1 MSGAATSQSARHRII
16 ISLLALSDAI
26 AAILLAADL
35 LVVCGTVLLR
45 FLFNAPVEWA
55 DDVARGLM
63 VGSSFFG
70 AASALARHENVGVAF
85 FVDKLPS
92 GLRRVVE
99 ATGAGLMTVIAGTVA
114 FNAIKLGWL
123 TTGQTSGSGLP
134 LQLTF
139 YPMGV
144 GALLM
149 TIFAADLFCS
159 RPLRDMIGAVVT
171 MALIVGLYWAWDD
184 LAPSSLPSSGML
196 MLAGF
201 LITLCG
207 GLPIGFALA
216 LAALTF
222 IWVEGTL
229 PGVIFAQQMARGI
242 DNFVLLAIPFF
253 ILVGYLMEANG
264 MSGRLIELLQR
275 AAGRM
280 RGGLNVVMV
289 TSMVLFSGISGSK
302 MADVAAVGS
311 VLIPAARRS
320 RQSPGG
326 AVALLAASAI
336 MAETIPPCI
345 NLIILGFVTNLS
357 IGGLFVAG
365 LLPAALMALALI
377 AVSIIFGKRA
387 AASDQARA
395 PVSGLWSGA
404 IASFGLIF
412 MIFAGF
418 KSGFA
423 TATEI
428 SAFAAVYALVVGPV
442 MFGELGFKTAANSF
456 IQAATRS
463 GLVLFIVAA
472 AQSLAFILTLQQVP
486 HMLGD
491 TLLALSGAHGTWLFV
506 LLSIAV
512 LIVMGSVLEGAAA
525 LIIFGPLLLP
535 VATKLGVDP
544 LHFGVVLV
552 ISMGL
557 GLFAPPLGLGLYGA
571 CLIGNVAIE
580 QTVKPM
586 LGYLGLLLL
595 CLLGDRLR
603 AVHQHG
609 LAARV
614 RLLRGQARPT
624 QPPPGT
630 SGWIASSPG
639 LLAMTGREGTATL
652 SPSLRAQRSN
662 PSRAIRSG
670 SRVCEKSNTIT
681 MEPQRQRSSRLSA
694 SPPSPKPGHESAR
707 QELLPTATLR
717 MALRAEAKSSHPMRA
732 APLPI
737 CGMRKSRKPLETP
750 TA

>member
-1 MSGAATSQSARHRII
+1 VQTISVAAASQGGGHRVIA
-16 ISLLALSDAI
+16 SLLLLSDAT

-35 LVVCGTVLLR
+35 VVVCGSVLLR

-70 AASALARHENVGVAF
+70 AASALARSENLGVAF
-85 FVDKLPS
+85 FIDRLPAEIRRAVDA
-92 GLRRVVE
+92 V
-99 ATGAGLMTVIAGTVA
+99 GALLVAVIAGYVA

-134 LQLTF
+134 LELTF
-139 YPMGV
+139 YPMGI
-144 GALLM
+144 GALFM
-149 TIFAADLFCS
+149 TIFASHLFCL
-159 RPLRDMIGAVVT
+159 RPVRDMIAATAATG
-171 MALIVGLYWAWDD
+171 LIVGLYLAWDFV
-184 LAPSSLPSSGML
+184 APASVPSSGTL
-196 MLAGF
+196 MLLGF
-201 LITLCG
+201 FITLVG

-264 MSGRLIELLQR
+264 MSVRLIELLQR
-275 AAGRM
+275 AVGRM

-320 RQSPGG
+320 RQNPGS
-326 AVALLAASAI
+326 AVALLAASAV

-345 NLIILGFVTNLS
+345 NLIILGFVANLS

-365 LLPAALMALALI
+365 LLPAGLMALALI
-377 AVSIIFGKRA
+377 LVSIIFGKRP
-387 AASDQARA
+387 ASSDEVVTRI
-395 PVSGLWSGA
+395 PMSGLWSGA

-428 SAFAAVYALVVGPV
+428 SAFAAMYAIVIGRLV
-442 MFGELGFKTAANSF
+442 FGELSFKTAAHSF
-456 IQAATRS
+456 VQAATRS

-486 HMLGD
+486 HAVGEMML
-491 TLLALSGAHGTWLFV
+491 LLSGTHGTWLFM

-535 VATKLGVDP
+535 VAVKLGIDP

-571 CLIGNVAIE
+571 CLIGNVPIE
-580 QTVKPM
+580 QTVKPIM
-586 LGYLGLLLL
+586 GYLGLLFL
-595 CLLGDRLR
+595 CLLGI
-603 AVHQHG
+603 AFV
-609 LAARV
+609 
-614 RLLRGQARPT
+614 
-624 QPPPGT
+624 PGI
-630 SGWIASSPG
+630 S
-639 LLAMTGREGTATL
+639 TA
-652 SPSLRAQRSN
+652 
-662 PSRAIRSG
+662 
-670 SRVCEKSNTIT
+670 
-681 MEPQRQRSSRLSA
+681 
-694 SPPSPKPGHESAR
+694 
-707 QELLPTATLR
+707 LPR
-717 MALRAEAKSSHPMRA
+717 
-732 APLPI
+732 I
-737 CGMRKSRKPLETP
+737 FGY
-750 TA
+750 

>member
-1 MSGAATSQSARHRII
+1 MRQGSISQARASADRQFRKGPPRSQTRGGHDPRDPGLRVQTMSGAAPSQSGGHRII
-16 ISLLALSDAI
+16 IPLLAISDAT

-35 LVVCGTVLLR
+35 LVVCGSVLLR

-70 AASALARHENVGVAF
+70 AASALARSENLGVAF
-85 FVDKLPS
+85 FIDMLPD
-92 GLRRVVE
+92 GIRRVVD
-99 ATGAGLMTVIAGTVA
+99 AVGALLVTIIAGYVA
-114 FNAIKLGWL
+114 FNALKMGWL

-134 LQLTF
+134 LEWTF

-144 GALLM
+144 GALFM
-149 TIFAADLFCS
+149 TVFAIDQLYA
-159 RPLRDMIGAVVT
+159 RPLPDIVRGLVAIAV
-171 MALIVGLYWAWDD
+171 AAGLYLAWDY
-184 LAPSSLPSSGML
+184 LSPSSVPSAGIL
-196 MLAGF
+196 MLIGF
-201 LITLCG
+201 FATLFG

-216 LAALTF
+216 LAALIF

-264 MSGRLIELLQR
+264 MSVRLIELLQR
-275 AAGRM
+275 AVGRM

-320 RQSPGG
+320 KQNPGN
-326 AVALLAASAI
+326 AVALLAASAV

-345 NLIILGFVTNLS
+345 NLIILGFVANLS

-365 LLPAALMALALI
+365 LLPAGLMALALSV
-377 AVSIIFGKRA
+377 VSIMSGKRP
-387 AASDQARA
+387 ARA
-395 PVSGLWSGA
+395 EEIESRLPMSGLWSGA

-428 SAFAAVYALVVGPV
+428 SAFAVAYAIVIGSLV
-442 MFGELGFKTAANSF
+442 FRELSFKTAASSF
-456 IQAATRS
+456 VQAATRS

-472 AQSLAFILTLQQVP
+472 AQSLAFVLTLQQVP
-486 HMLGD
+486 HAVGDLMLS
-491 TLLALSGAHGTWLFV
+491 LSGTHGTWLFM

-535 VATKLGVDP
+535 VAVKLGIDP

-571 CLIGNVAIE
+571 CLIGNVPIE
-580 QTVKPM
+580 ETVKPIM
-586 LGYLGLLLL
+586 GYLGLLFL
-595 CLLGDRLR
+595 CLLVIAFIPGISTALPR
-603 AVHQHG
+603 AFG
-609 LAARV
+609 Y
-614 RLLRGQARPT
+614 
-624 QPPPGT
+624 
-630 SGWIASSPG
+630 
-639 LLAMTGREGTATL
+639 
-652 SPSLRAQRSN
+652 
-662 PSRAIRSG
+662 
-670 SRVCEKSNTIT
+670 
-681 MEPQRQRSSRLSA
+681 
-694 SPPSPKPGHESAR
+694 
-707 QELLPTATLR
+707 
-717 MALRAEAKSSHPMRA
+717 
-732 APLPI
+732 
-737 CGMRKSRKPLETP
+737 
-750 TA
+750 

>member
-1 MSGAATSQSARHRII
+1 MSVAAASQSGGHRVIA
-16 ISLLALSDAI
+16 SLLLLSDAT

-35 LVVCGTVLLR
+35 LVVCGSVLLR

-70 AASALARHENVGVAF
+70 AASALARSENLGVAF
-85 FVDKLPS
+85 FIDRLPA
-92 GLRRVVE
+92 GIRRVVD
-99 ATGAGLMTVIAGTVA
+99 AVGALLVAVIAGYVA

-134 LQLTF
+134 LELTF
-139 YPMGV
+139 YPMGI
-144 GALLM
+144 GALFM
-149 TIFAADLFCS
+149 TIFASNLFCI
-159 RPLRDMIGAVVT
+159 RPGRDVIAATAATG
-171 MALIVGLYWAWDD
+171 LIVGLYLAWDF
-184 LAPSSLPSSGML
+184 AGPASVPSSGTL

-201 LITLCG
+201 FITLFG

-264 MSGRLIELLQR
+264 MSVRLIELLQR
-275 AAGRM
+275 AVGRM

-320 RQSPGG
+320 RQNPGS
-326 AVALLAASAI
+326 AVALLAASAV

-345 NLIILGFVTNLS
+345 NLIILGFVANLS

-365 LLPAALMALALI
+365 LLPAGLMALALI
-377 AVSIIFGKRA
+377 VVSIIFGKRLA
-387 AASDQARA
+387 TIEEIEPQIAT
-395 PVSGLWSGA
+395 SGLWSGA

-428 SAFAAVYALVVGPV
+428 SAFAVMYAIVVGRLV
-442 MFGELGFKTAANSF
+442 FGELGFKTAAHSF
-456 IQAATRS
+456 VQAATRS

-472 AQSLAFILTLQQVP
+472 AQSLAFTLTLQQVP
-486 HMLGD
+486 HMVGEMMLS
-491 TLLALSGAHGTWLFV
+491 LSGAHGTWLFM

-535 VATKLGVDP
+535 VAVKLGVDP

-571 CLIGNVAIE
+571 CLIGNVPIE
-580 QTVKPM
+580 QTVKPIM
-586 LGYLGLLLL
+586 GYLGLLFL
-595 CLLGDRLR
+595 CLLVIAFVPGISTALP
-603 AVHQHG
+603 
-609 LAARV
+609 RV
-614 RLLRGQARPT
+614 FGY
-624 QPPPGT
+624 
-630 SGWIASSPG
+630 
-639 LLAMTGREGTATL
+639 
-652 SPSLRAQRSN
+652 
-662 PSRAIRSG
+662 
-670 SRVCEKSNTIT
+670 
-681 MEPQRQRSSRLSA
+681 
-694 SPPSPKPGHESAR
+694 
-707 QELLPTATLR
+707 
-717 MALRAEAKSSHPMRA
+717 
-732 APLPI
+732 
-737 CGMRKSRKPLETP
+737 
-750 TA
+750 

>member
-1 MSGAATSQSARHRII
+1 MSGAAPSQSGSHRITI
-16 ISLLALSDAI
+16 PLLALSDVA

-35 LVVCGTVLLR
+35 LVVCGSVLLR

-70 AASALARHENVGVAF
+70 AASALARGENLGVAF
-85 FVDKLPS
+85 FIDMLTAGP
-92 GLRRVVE
+92 RRVIDSV
-99 ATGAGLMTVIAGTVA
+99 GAVLVTVISGYVA

-134 LQLTF
+134 LELTF
-139 YPMGV
+139 YPMGA

-149 TIFAADLFCS
+149 TIFALDLFCR
-159 RPLRDMIGAVVT
+159 RPVRDVIAGIVAT
-171 MALIVGLYWAWDD
+171 GLIVGLYIIWD
-184 LAPSSLPSSGML
+184 LLLPASVPSSGTL

-201 LITLCG
+201 FITLFG

-264 MSGRLIELLQR
+264 MSVRLIELLQR
-275 AAGRM
+275 AVGRM

-320 RQSPGG
+320 RQNPGG
-326 AVALLAASAI
+326 AVALLAASAV

-345 NLIILGFVTNLS
+345 NLIILGFVANLS

-365 LLPAALMALALI
+365 LLPAGLMALALI
-377 AVSIIFGKRA
+377 AVSIIFGKRP
-387 AASDQARA
+387 ASAEEIEPQI
-395 PVSGLWSGA
+395 PMSGLWSGA

-428 SAFAAVYALVVGPV
+428 SAFAVVYAIAVGSVV
-442 MFGELGFKTAANSF
+442 FRELSFKTATYSF
-456 IQAATRS
+456 VQAATRS

-486 HMLGD
+486 HAVGDMMLS
-491 TLLALSGAHGTWLFV
+491 LSGTHGTALFM

-535 VATKLGVDP
+535 VAVKLGIDP

-552 ISMGL
+552 IAMGL

-571 CLIGNVAIE
+571 CLIGNVPIE
-580 QTVKPM
+580 QTVRPIM
-586 LGYLGLLLL
+586 GYLGLLFL
-595 CLLGDRLR
+595 CLL
-603 AVHQHG
+603 V
-609 LAARV
+609 
-614 RLLRGQARPT
+614 
-624 QPPPGT
+624 
-630 SGWIASSPG
+630 IAFVPAIS
-639 LLAMTGREGTATL
+639 TA
-652 SPSLRAQRSN
+652 
-662 PSRAIRSG
+662 
-670 SRVCEKSNTIT
+670 
-681 MEPQRQRSSRLSA
+681 
-694 SPPSPKPGHESAR
+694 
-707 QELLPTATLR
+707 LPHAF
-717 MALRAEAKSSHPMRA
+717 
-732 APLPI
+732 
-737 CGMRKSRKPLETP
+737 GY
-750 TA
+750 